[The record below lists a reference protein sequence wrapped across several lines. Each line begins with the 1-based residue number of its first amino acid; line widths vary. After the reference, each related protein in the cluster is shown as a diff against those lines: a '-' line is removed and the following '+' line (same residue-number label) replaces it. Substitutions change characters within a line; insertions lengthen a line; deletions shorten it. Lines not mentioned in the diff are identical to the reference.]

1 MIFRINCY
9 LNLKYLNSDLVIDLY
24 LNMVVVDL
32 YCYLLVFKLIPL
44 FLDRIS
50 SHVLG
55 FVDEVI
61 SYWPFVYAKFINKN
75 QAEN

>member
-44 FLDRIS
+44 FLVRIS

-61 SYWPFVYAKFINKN
+61 SSLAIYVC
-75 QAEN
+75 